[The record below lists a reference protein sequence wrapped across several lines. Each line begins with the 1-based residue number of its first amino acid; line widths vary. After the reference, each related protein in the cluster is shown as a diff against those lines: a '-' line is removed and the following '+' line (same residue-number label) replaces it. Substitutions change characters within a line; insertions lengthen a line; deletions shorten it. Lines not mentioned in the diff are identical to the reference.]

1 MNNFDFFI
9 GTWDVA
15 NRYLTKRLA
24 GSDEWEEFP
33 GRAVSQAFFEG
44 AGNFDEIVFPT
55 KGWRGATV
63 RTYDSAT
70 ELWSLYWLSNRTG
83 RMDPPVTGRFVDG
96 VGEFTGT
103 DVWEGQPVRVRF
115 IWSEITDTSAHWQ
128 QAFSL
133 DGGKEWE
140 TNWHMRFTRVA

>member
-1 MNNFDFFI
+1 MNDFDFFT

-33 GRAVSQAFFEG
+33 GRSVAHTFFDG
-44 AGNFDEIVFPT
+44 AGNFDEITFPT
-55 KGWRGATV
+55 KGWRGATARV
-63 RTYDSAT
+63 YDLDT
-70 ELWSLYWLSNRTG
+70 EMWSLYWMSSRTG

-96 VGEFTGT
+96 VGEFMGT
-103 DVWEGQPVRVRF
+103 DMFEGRPVKVRF
-115 IWSEITDTSAHWQ
+115 VWSEITGDAAHWQ

-133 DGGKEWE
+133 DGKEWE
-140 TNWHMRFTRVA
+140 TNWHMYFTRTA